1 MAPLKTRH
9 SGDMTKRTA
18 LVSVMLLAGLVAAV
32 TGVTAAL
39 RFVGGGAFG
48 PGGQPLTPADVQQ
61 SLAQH
66 PQAQSR
72 QSTAVRPTH
81 RPTASPAR
89 SSGPARAPVS
99 GSFASSGGNVTATCL
114 SGQVRLK
121 SWSPAQGY
129 ATDGYSRGPASS
141 AWVKFKSS
149 ATELT
154 VTAICTGGQPQF
166 TTAADNGGGGAG
178 GGGVDDH
185 GGGGGHGGG
194 GSGSGHGGS

>member
-1 MAPLKTRH
+1 
-9 SGDMTKRTA
+9 MTKRTA
-18 LVSVMLLAGLVAAV
+18 LVSVMLLAGLVVAV
-32 TGVTAAL
+32 FGVTAAL

-48 PGGQPLTPADVQQ
+48 PGGQPLTPTDVQQ

-66 PQAQSR
+66 PQAEQAG
-72 QSTAVRPTH
+72 QAPTATARPTRH
-81 RPTASPAR
+81 PTRAST
-89 SSGPARAPVS
+89 PARAPVS

-114 SGQVRLK
+114 SRQVRLK

-129 ATDGYSRGPASS
+129 ATDGYSRGPATS
-141 AWVKFKSS
+141 AWVKFTSG
-149 ATELT
+149 ATEVT
-154 VTAICTGGQPQF
+154 VTATCAGGQPQF
-166 TTAADNGGGGAG
+166 ATATDNKGGAGGGGG

>member
-1 MAPLKTRH
+1 
-9 SGDMTKRTA
+9 MTKRTA
-18 LVSVMLLAGLVAAV
+18 LVSVMLLAGLVVAV
-32 TGVTAAL
+32 FGVTAAL

-66 PQAQSR
+66 PQAGQ
-72 QSTAVRPTH
+72 T
-81 RPTASPAR
+81 PTAGSTLHPTATPTR
-89 SSGPARAPVS
+89 ASAPARAPVS

-114 SGQVRLK
+114 SRQVRLK

-129 ATDGYSRGPASS
+129 ATDSYSRGPATS
-141 AWVKFKSS
+141 AWVKFTSG
-149 ATELT
+149 AIEVT
-154 VTAICTGGQPQF
+154 VTARCAGGQPQF
-166 TTAADNGGGGAG
+166 ATATDNKGGAGGGG

>member
-1 MAPLKTRH
+1 
-9 SGDMTKRTA
+9 MTKRTA
-18 LVSVMLLAGLVAAV
+18 LVSVMLLAGLVVAV
-32 TGVTAAL
+32 FGVTAAL

-48 PGGQPLTPADVQQ
+48 PGGQPLTPTDVQQ

-66 PQAQSR
+66 PLAAQAGQAP
-72 QSTAVRPTH
+72 TARPTRH
-81 RPTASPAR
+81 PTPPTRAST
-89 SSGPARAPVS
+89 PARAPVS

-114 SGQVRLK
+114 SRQVRLK

-129 ATDGYSRGPASS
+129 ATDGYSRGPATS
-141 AWVKFKSS
+141 AWVKFTSG
-149 ATELT
+149 ATEVT
-154 VTAICTGGQPQF
+154 VTATCAGGQPQF
-166 TTAADNGGGGAG
+166 ATATDNKGGAGGGGG